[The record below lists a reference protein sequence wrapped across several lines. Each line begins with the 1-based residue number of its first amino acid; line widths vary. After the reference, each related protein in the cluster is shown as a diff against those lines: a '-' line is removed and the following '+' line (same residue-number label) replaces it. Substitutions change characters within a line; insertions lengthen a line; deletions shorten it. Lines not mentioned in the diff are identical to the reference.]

1 MMRAIEQQKAR
12 ESFKNEALAAWEEYQ
27 ATGLHLTGD
36 EVSAWLKALATNAEA
51 AMPECHT

>member
-1 MMRAIEQQKAR
+1 MTKMTESQQAR
-12 ESFKNEALAAWEEYQ
+12 ESLKNEALAAWEEYQ
-27 ATGLHLTGD
+27 TTGLHLTGD